1 MTKNKSFIKSGG
13 SLLVDS
19 LSANQAKHIFIVPG
33 ESFLGALDAFL
44 DRKDEIKIV
53 NARHEAGASNMAE
66 AYGKLTGE
74 PGLAYVTRGPGACHA
89 SVGVHIAFQDSTP
102 MVLIV
107 GDVSKKFRDRE
118 AFQEVDFR
126 SFFRPISKWVAEIND
141 PDRVPEYVN
150 RAFSLATSGRPGPVV
165 LVTPEDMLTENTK
178 VKVPSFSPI
187 IKGEMSS
194 IGLNAVREKLENAK
208 KPLFIIGGSGWTNNS
223 ISSFHKF
230 INENN
235 IPVTTSFRRQ
245 DLFDHKD
252 DNFVGSFGTSVS
264 PKLVS
269 SVASS
274 DLIIVLGARLGEMT
288 TQGYSIISPQGKAK
302 NMVHIHVD
310 PNELNKVYN
319 AEVCINV
326 SVEECCKGLKDLRIE
341 KSRSWQVWRSQLRKK
356 YLEDIKPLKSRN
368 FNNLSRIFEIVEK
381 NLPDNSIV
389 TLDAG
394 NNAAW
399 PQRFLSYG
407 RYRRQ
412 IATTCGSMGYA
423 IPAAVSSALLCPE
436 KTVLCCVGD
445 GGFMMSSQEISTAVH
460 YGTKIIILLINNSS
474 YGTIRMHQERD
485 YPGRKIATDLKNPDF
500 VKLCRAMGSVAYRVD
515 GLKEFSLIFSKALK
529 SKKVNVIE
537 IPISIN
543 QLSHRHNLK

>member
-500 VKLCRAMGSVAYRVD
+500 VKLCKAMGAIAYRVN
-515 GLKEFSLIFSKALK
+515 GLAEFSSIFSRALK

>member
-1 MTKNKSFIKSGG
+1 
-13 SLLVDS
+13 
-19 LSANQAKHIFIVPG
+19 
-33 ESFLGALDAFL
+33 
-44 DRKDEIKIV
+44 
-53 NARHEAGASNMAE
+53 
-66 AYGKLTGE
+66 
-74 PGLAYVTRGPGACHA
+74 
-89 SVGVHIAFQDSTP
+89 
-102 MVLIV
+102 
-107 GDVSKKFRDRE
+107 
-118 AFQEVDFR
+118 
-126 SFFRPISKWVAEIND
+126 
-141 PDRVPEYVN
+141 
-150 RAFSLATSGRPGPVV
+150 
-165 LVTPEDMLTENTK
+165 
-178 VKVPSFSPI
+178 
-187 IKGEMSS
+187 MSS
-194 IGLNAVREKLENAK
+194 TGLNAITEKLENAK

-245 DLFDHKD
+245 DLFDHRD
-252 DNFVGSFGTSVS
+252 ENFVGSFGTAVS
-264 PKLVS
+264 PKLIG
-269 SVASS
+269 SVESS
-274 DLIIVLGARLGEMT
+274 DLIIVFGARLGEMT
-288 TQGYSIISPQGKAK
+288 TQGYSIISPLDKSK
-302 NMVHIHVD
+302 NMIHIHVD

-326 SVEECCKGLKDLRIE
+326 GVEECCKSLKDLRIE
-341 KSRSWQVWRSQLRKK
+341 NSRSWQPWRNKLRKN
-356 YLEDIKPLKSRN
+356 YLEDIKSLKSRN

-381 NLPDNSIV
+381 KLPDNSIV

-423 IPAAVSSALLCPE
+423 IPAAVSSSLLSPE

-500 VKLCRAMGSVAYRVD
+500 VKLCKAMGAVAYRVN
-515 GLKEFSLIFSKALK
+515 GLAEFSSIFSKALK

>member
-445 GGFMMSSQEISTAVH
+445 GGFMMSSQEISTAVQ

>member
-1 MTKNKSFIKSGG
+1 MSKTGGQLIAESLYRNKVKN
-13 SLLVDS
+13 
-19 LSANQAKHIFIVPG
+19 IFCVPG
-33 ESFLGALDAFL
+33 ESYLGALDALF
-44 DRKDEIKIV
+44 DKKKSIKVI
-53 NARHEAGASNMAE
+53 NARHEAGAANMAE
-66 AYGKLTGE
+66 SYGKITGK
-74 PGLAYVTRGPGACHA
+74 PGVALVTRGPGACHA

-102 MVLIV
+102 MILIV
-107 GDVSKKFRDRE
+107 GDVSRNVRDRE
-118 AFQEVDFR
+118 AFQEVDFK
-126 SFFRPISKWVAEIND
+126 SFFGPISKWVAEIND
-141 PDRVPEYVN
+141 PDRVPEYMN
-150 RAFSLATSGRPGPVV
+150 RAFSLANSGRPGPVV
-165 LVTPEDMLTENTK
+165 LVTPEDMLTQITN
-178 VKVPSFSPI
+178 VQDSSFSPI
-187 IKGEMSS
+187 IKSEMSP
-194 IGLNAVREKLENAK
+194 IGLNAVLEKLENAK

-252 DNFVGSFGTSVS
+252 ANFVGSFGTAVS
-264 PKLVS
+264 PKLIG
-269 SVASS
+269 SVDSS
-274 DLIIVLGARLGEMT
+274 DLIIVFGARLGEMT
-288 TQGYSIISPQGKAK
+288 SQGYSIISPLDKSK
-302 NMVHIHVD
+302 NMIHIHVD

-326 SVEECCKGLKDLRIE
+326 GVEECCKSLKDLRIE
-341 KSRSWQVWRSQLRKK
+341 NSRSWQAWRNKLRKN
-356 YLEDIKPLKSRN
+356 YLDDIKSVKSRN
-368 FNNLSRIFEIVEK
+368 FNNLSRIFELVEK
-381 NLPDNSIV
+381 KLPDDSIV

-423 IPAAVSSALLCPE
+423 IPAAVSSSLLSPE

-460 YGTKIIILLINNSS
+460 YRTKIIILLINNSS

-500 VKLCRAMGSVAYRVD
+500 VKLCKAMGAVAYRVN
-515 GLKEFSLIFSKALK
+515 GLAEFSSIFSKAVK

>member
-1 MTKNKSFIKSGG
+1 LTKNKSFIKSGG

-381 NLPDNSIV
+381 KLPDNSIV

-423 IPAAVSSALLCPE
+423 IPAAVSSSLLSPE

-500 VKLCRAMGSVAYRVD
+500 VKLCKAMGAIAYRVN
-515 GLKEFSLIFSKALK
+515 GLAEFSSIFSRALK

>member
-500 VKLCRAMGSVAYRVD
+500 VKLCKAMGAIAYRVN
-515 GLKEFSLIFSKALK
+515 GLAEFSSIFSRALE

>member
-500 VKLCRAMGSVAYRVD
+500 VKLCKAMGAIAYRVN
-515 GLKEFSLIFSKALK
+515 GLAEFTSIFSRALK